1 MTNTK
6 TNTENT
12 SHQPDNLTPTPKRL
26 VVPPRRFDPSLV
38 SDLLVVM
45 MANVEDAL
53 LASGAIPEIGYSRLD
68 LLKAATPFVV
78 TMFAENNEPP
88 EFVVEWPEHERT

>member
-1 MTNTK
+1 MTK
-6 TNTENT
+6 TNSKNAP
-12 SHQPDNLTPTPKRL
+12 HQSANQKAAPRRL
-26 VVPPRRFDPSLV
+26 VVPPSRFDPSLV

-53 LASGAIPEIGYSRLD
+53 LASGATPESEYTRLD

-78 TMFAENNEPP
+78 TMFAENDSPP
-88 EFVVEWPEHERT
+88 EFVVEWPEHERC

>member
-1 MTNTK
+1 MAQTN
-6 TNTENT
+6 TNTEST
-12 SHQPDNLTPTPKRL
+12 SHQSGNQTLTHKRL
-26 VVPPRRFDPSLV
+26 VIPPRHFDPSLV

-53 LASGAIPEIGYSRLD
+53 LASGATPDLGYNRLD

-78 TMFAENNEPP
+78 TMFAENDAPP
-88 EFVVEWPEHERT
+88 EFVVEWPEHEGT

>member
-1 MTNTK
+1 MTK
-6 TNTENT
+6 TTTENASNQSDSRT
-12 SHQPDNLTPTPKRL
+12 HTPKRL
-26 VVPPRRFDPSLV
+26 VAPQGRFDPDLV

-45 MANVEDAL
+45 MANAEDAL
-53 LASGAIPEIGYSRLD
+53 LASGATPGIDYNRLD

-78 TMFAENNEPP
+78 TMFAENESPP

>member
-1 MTNTK
+1 MTK
-6 TNTENT
+6 THTENT
-12 SHQPDNLTPTPKRL
+12 SHQSDNHAPTPKRL
-26 VVPPRRFDPSLV
+26 VVPPRHFAPNLV

-53 LASGAIPEIGYSRLD
+53 LASGATTDSYNRLD

-78 TMFAENNEPP
+78 TMFAESDTPP